1 MRNGNLPRGFA
12 RFAGLTRLM
21 GFTLVELLVVL
32 SILAL
37 LLTLATPKY
46 FVNIERAKEA
56 TLKQDLSTMRTSID
70 QFFGDKGLYPE
81 SLEELVEQQYLNKVP
96 VDPITESA
104 DTWVLTPP
112 EPPFEGDVFNVN
124 SGAEGIAKDGS
135 RYADW

>member
-1 MRNGNLPRGFA
+1 MRNGNSLSGFA
-12 RFAGLTRLM
+12 HFAGMRRLA

-56 TLKQDLSTMRTSID
+56 TLQQDLSTMRTSID

-104 DTWVLTPP
+104 DTWVMTPP
-112 EPPFEGDVFNVN
+112 EPPFEGGVFNVN